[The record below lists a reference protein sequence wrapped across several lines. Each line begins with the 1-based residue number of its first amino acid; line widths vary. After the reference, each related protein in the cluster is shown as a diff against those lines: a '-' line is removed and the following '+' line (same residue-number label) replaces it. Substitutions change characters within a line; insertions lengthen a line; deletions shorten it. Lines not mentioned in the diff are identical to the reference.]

1 MEPLQAA
8 QQTFFAESRELL
20 SAMEDA
26 LLQLEKTPDA
36 PDALNAVFRAA
47 HTIKGSAGIHGFD
60 HLVEFTHV
68 MENVL
73 ADVRAGDVA
82 VDAILIA
89 LLLSCGDHC
98 AALLDRLARGESAPD
113 EALNLAGQTL
123 VEQLSTYFVSAPA
136 SISLP
141 DTVMQPRRESEFEN
155 MGGGS
160 VSSDTWHISLRFGQ
174 DVLRS
179 GMDPLSFIRYLGTL
193 GDIEAV
199 ATLFDAMPAAADMDP
214 EACYVGMEID
224 FSGSVDKTTLEN
236 VFEFVHDDCA
246 IRILPP
252 RSKVLDYIQLIDS
265 LPEDKDHLG
274 ELLVNIGVLTRRQLE
289 DGLRL
294 QLSLDGEASAD
305 KLLDGHTHK
314 LGAILVGQGVVQNEL
329 VDAALDKQR
338 VIKEHKALENNFIRV
353 RADKLDELITLVSEL
368 VIAGAGTRLLAQR
381 VGNSE
386 LIESTLS
393 AETLVEQIRDS
404 ALTLRMVPI
413 GETFTR
419 FQRVVRDLG
428 HDLGKQVDLEL
439 SGTETELD
447 KSMVDKI
454 SDPLMHLVRNAL
466 DHGVEAPEV
475 RQQSGKPATGKI
487 YLNAFH
493 DSGSIVIEVADDGG
507 GLNRDK
513 ILGRAVERGLVT
525 ADQELSDQ
533 AIFKLIME
541 PGFSTASEV
550 TNISGR
556 GMGMDVVKRNVE
568 ALRGSVSIDS
578 VAGEGTTVV
587 IRMPL
592 TLAIIDG
599 FLVGMGKATYVVPLD
614 MVVECIELS
623 AAERSAA
630 RSRGYIN
637 LRDQVLP
644 LLRLRD
650 VFGVQGEPSKRENI
664 VVVQYAGQQ
673 AGFVVDALMGEFQT
687 VIKPLGKLFELLS
700 GISGSTI
707 LGTGDVALILDV
719 PALTARAVKEEGM
732 TADATKSAANMALG
746 G

>member
-1 MEPLQAA
+1 
-8 QQTFFAESRELL
+8 
-20 SAMEDA
+20 
-26 LLQLEKTPDA
+26 
-36 PDALNAVFRAA
+36 
-47 HTIKGSAGIHGFD
+47 
-60 HLVEFTHV
+60 

-568 ALRGSVSIDS
+568 ALHGSVSIDS
-578 VAGEGTTVV
+578 VVGEGTTVV
-587 IRMPL
+587 LRMPL

-599 FLVGMGKATYVVPLD
+599 FLVGMSKATYVVPLD

-623 AAERSAA
+623 ADERSAA

-637 LRDQVLP
+637 LRDEVLP

-650 VFGVQGEPSKRENI
+650 VFDVSGEAGRRENI

-673 AGFVVDALMGEFQT
+673 AGLVVDALLGEFQT
-687 VIKPLGKLFELLS
+687 VIKPLGKLFERLS

-707 LGTGDVALILDV
+707 LGSGEVALILDV
-719 PALTARAVKEEGM
+719 PALVQRAIGTGTIQETRGWGKKLLE
-732 TADATKSAANMALG
+732 KQ
-746 G
+746 